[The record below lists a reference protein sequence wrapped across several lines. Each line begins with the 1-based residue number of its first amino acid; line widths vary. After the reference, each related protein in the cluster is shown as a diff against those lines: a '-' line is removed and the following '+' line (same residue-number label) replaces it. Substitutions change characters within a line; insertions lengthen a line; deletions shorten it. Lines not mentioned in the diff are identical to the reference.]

1 MAMDIVTLGELL
13 IDMFPM
19 EVGQAMGEVEAF
31 TPKPG
36 GAPANVAV
44 AARRLGRET
53 AFIGKVGED
62 LFGEYLKRV
71 LDEEGVETRGM
82 RFDPEARTTMAIIAM
97 PDENTAEFVFYRN
110 PGADQR
116 LTAEELDLDLLQ
128 QAKAFHFGSLSLTD
142 EPARSATIA
151 AARTAG
157 TSGAIVSY
165 DLNYR
170 PALWKD
176 PSEALTQAENILP
189 LVDVLKVNEGEVALL
204 CGLESVSLEDLE
216 GLGNAA
222 AHLLDAGPRLVVVTL
237 GKDGSY
243 FVSRDARG
251 YVPPF
256 KVETIDAVGAGDA
269 FTAGLLSKLVRK
281 SDWKSSLDT
290 ETLTET
296 LTFANAV
303 GALTSTRRGV
313 ITALPH
319 LVEVEKFFSERNH

>member
-1 MAMDIVTLGELL
+1 MEIVTLGELL

-19 EVGQAMGEVEAF
+19 KVGQAMGEVEAF
-31 TPKPG
+31 IPKPG

-53 AFIGKVGED
+53 AFIGKVGQD
-62 LFGEYLKRV
+62 LFGDYLKKV
-71 LDEEGVETRGM
+71 LEKEGVATRGM

-97 PDENTAEFVFYRN
+97 PDENSAEFVFYRN

-116 LTAEELDLDLLQ
+116 LAAEELDLDLIE

-151 AARTAG
+151 AAKAAG
-157 TSGAIVSY
+157 KAGAIVSY

-176 PSEALTQAENILP
+176 TSEALTQAQNILP

-204 CGLESVSLEDLE
+204 CGMESVILEDLE
-216 GLGNAA
+216 GMGDSAACLLG
-222 AHLLDAGPRLVVVTL
+222 DGPRLVVVTL

-251 YVPPF
+251 FVRPF
-256 KVETIDAVGAGDA
+256 RVDTIDAVGAGDA
-269 FTAGLLSKLVRK
+269 FTAGLLSKLVRMP
-281 SDWKSSLDT
+281 DWKSSLDA
-290 ETLTET
+290 ETLTGI

-303 GALTSTRRGV
+303 GALTSTKRGV
-313 ITALPH
+313 ITALPY
-319 LVEVEKFFSERNH
+319 LSEVENFLSERNH